1 MGKEGVMERRRF
13 KQVVPL
19 DQRLAQHAQQLRKE
33 AKGLPPGGE
42 REKLIRKARQL
53 ETASDVSHWLDKGHP
68 G

>member
-1 MGKEGVMERRRF
+1 MERRRF

-19 DQRLAQHAQQLRKE
+19 DQRLAQHAQQLRNE

-42 REKLIRKARQL
+42 REKLIRKALQL

>member
-1 MGKEGVMERRRF
+1 MQRRRF

-33 AKGLPPGGE
+33 AKGLPPSGE
-42 REKLIRKARQL
+42 REKLIRKWQL

-68 G
+68 V